1 MTRPNFLLIGARAH
15 PPPRARGEADR
26 HPAHPAES
34 VYSGFLMTRK
44 NGRKPLSDF
53 ARALEAEEGRVKDDW
68 WIGRYKRKGFY
79 HAELSLYYGL
89 FGPEQIRVYLHE
101 DLEED
106 PSGVVR
112 NSHGFLS
119 VDDSFCPDVSLR
131 YNKSGFPK
139 SGTLC
144 KVFQRPHPIKSGL
157 KRLLP
162 KGFRRRTHM
171 RLQNKVLVKP
181 TFLYGGSAR
190 AEGCLQGGHPNAPFL
205 KDSTQTFVADVTAVW
220 EGDPT
225 PTVSLCDSVVGWR
238 LLSHEASDFVRWS
251 RRGAKEP
258 WPFTA
263 GRTSGYSPAFG
274 GGALSSRPS
283 PGTVLGD

>member
-1 MTRPNFLLIGARAH
+1 VPEAKLIAILR
-15 PPPRARGEADR
+15 D
-26 HPAHPAES
+26 PAES
-34 VYSGFLMTRK
+34 AYSGFLMTRK

-112 NSHGFLS
+112 NAHGFLG

-139 SGTLC
+139 SGALC

-181 TFLYGGSAR
+181 
-190 AEGCLQGGHPNAPFL
+190 PFPMEVRREL
-205 KDSTQTFVADVTAVW
+205 KDAYREDILMLRSSKTVHKRSSPMSLRSGRATPHPRFRFAIQLSG
-220 EGDPT
+220 GD
-225 PTVSLCDSVVGWR
+225 SCRMR
-238 LLSHEASDFVRWS
+238 LA
-251 RRGAKEP
+251 
-258 WPFTA
+258 
-263 GRTSGYSPAFG
+263 TSC
-274 GGALSSRPS
+274 GGADAGPKNPGPLRPA
-283 PGTVLGD
+283 VLLATRPRSVGAR

>member
-26 HPAHPAES
+26 
-34 VYSGFLMTRK
+34 
-44 NGRKPLSDF
+44 
-53 ARALEAEEGRVKDDW
+53 
-68 WIGRYKRKGFY
+68 
-79 HAELSLYYGL
+79 
-89 FGPEQIRVYLHE
+89 
-101 DLEED
+101 
-106 PSGVVR
+106 
-112 NSHGFLS
+112 
-119 VDDSFCPDVSLR
+119 
-131 YNKSGFPK
+131 
-139 SGTLC
+139 
-144 KVFQRPHPIKSGL
+144 
-157 KRLLP
+157 
-162 KGFRRRTHM
+162 
-171 RLQNKVLVKP
+171 
-181 TFLYGGSAR
+181 
-190 AEGCLQGGHPNAPFL
+190 HPNAPFL

-258 WPFTA
+258 WPSTA
-263 GRTSGYSPAFG
+263 GRTSGHSPAFG